1 MLKLVWVILV
11 TVVEIVV
18 EVVVDELL
26 YLINDDAPN
35 LKDGHENRRSSLCVM
50 YKIK

>member
-18 EVVVDELL
+18 EIVVDGLL
-26 YLINDDAPN
+26 YLINDDAP
-35 LKDGHENRRSSLCVM
+35 KDGHEDGRSSLFMM